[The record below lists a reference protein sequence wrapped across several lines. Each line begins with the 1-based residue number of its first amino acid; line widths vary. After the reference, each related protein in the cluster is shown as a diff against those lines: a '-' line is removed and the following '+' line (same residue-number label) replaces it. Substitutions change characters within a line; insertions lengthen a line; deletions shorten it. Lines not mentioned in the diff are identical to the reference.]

1 MKVPE
6 VSPEVSPGDRVRSA
20 LARGAALF
28 GFWLLLSAPL
38 AGQSLEGLAPDLVV
52 GALAAA
58 WATWVSLRLLPP
70 AGGRIRPLALGR
82 LAGSFLWQSLVGG
95 LDVALRA
102 FRPRMPL
109 RPGFLAYRVGLPPG
123 PGRESFGALTSL
135 MPGTVPVGTD
145 ASDAL
150 VYHCLDLDQPVAVG
164 LAREEALLRRVRDR
178 RSRGAHSP

>member
-1 MKVPE
+1 MKDFE
-6 VSPEVSPGDRVRSA
+6 VSPEVSRGDRLGSA
-20 LARGAALF
+20 LTRGAGLF

-38 AGQSLEGLAPDLVV
+38 SGESLRSLAPDLAV

-70 AGGRIRPLALGR
+70 AGGRIRFLALGR
-82 LAGSFLWQSLVGG
+82 LAGSFLWQSVVGG

-102 FRPRMPL
+102 FHPRMPL

-123 PGRESFGALTSL
+123 PGRAAFGALTSL

-150 VYHCLDLDQPVAVG
+150 VYHCLDLDQPVAAG
-164 LAREEALLRRVRDR
+164 LAREEALLSRVRGPGA
-178 RSRGAHSP
+178 RGADSA

>member
-1 MKVPE
+1 MKDFE
-6 VSPEVSPGDRVRSA
+6 VSPEVSRVDRFGSA
-20 LARGAALF
+20 LTRGAGLF

-38 AGQSLEGLAPDLVV
+38 SGESLRSLAPDLAV

-70 AGGRIRPLALGR
+70 AGGRIRFLALGR
-82 LAGSFLWQSLVGG
+82 LAGSFLWQSVVGG

-102 FRPRMPL
+102 FHPRMPL

-123 PGRESFGALTSL
+123 PGRAAFGALTSL

-150 VYHCLDLDQPVAVG
+150 VYHCLDLDQPVAAG
-164 LAREEALLRRVRDR
+164 LAREEALLSRVRGPGA
-178 RSRGAHSP
+178 RGADSA

>member
-1 MKVPE
+1 MKDPE
-6 VSPEVSPGDRVRSA
+6 ITPRDRIRSA
-20 LARGAALF
+20 LTRGAGLF
-28 GFWLLLSAPL
+28 GLWLLLSAPL
-38 AGQSLEGLAPDLVV
+38 AGESLEALAPDLVV

-70 AGGRIRPLALGR
+70 AGGRIRPFALGR
-82 LAGSFLWQSLVGG
+82 LTSSFLWQSVVGG

-102 FRPRMPL
+102 FHPRMPL

-123 PGRESFGALTSL
+123 PGRATFGALTSL

-150 VYHCLDLDQPVAVG
+150 VYHCLDLGQPVAVG
-164 LAREEALLRRVRDR
+164 LAREEALLNRVRDR
-178 RSRGAHSP
+178 GFRGADSA